1 MILPR
6 SGKIS
11 GSHVPVAV
19 QISFS
24 HAIPIQQPKLLDH
37 LNIVLFIMETMRNY
51 SLIANVMRN
60 IKMRLLKRVN
70 K

>member
-1 MILPR
+1 MEPEKMILPR

-37 LNIVLFIMETMRNY
+37 LNIVLFIMEYKNEAFKK
-51 SLIANVMRN
+51 S
-60 IKMRLLKRVN
+60 K
-70 K
+70 